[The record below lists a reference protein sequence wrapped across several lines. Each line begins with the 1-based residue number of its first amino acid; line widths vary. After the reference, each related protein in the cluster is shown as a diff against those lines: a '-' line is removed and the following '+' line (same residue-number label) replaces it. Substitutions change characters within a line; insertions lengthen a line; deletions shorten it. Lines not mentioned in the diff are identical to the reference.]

1 MQAPL
6 ILRAPPR
13 PQQDRKRDRL
23 RFHVSACRPRTH
35 AAVYRSHGSARPHL
49 RAATLRRPSETLSA
63 TSSAGAGAV
72 LHAAR
77 VPRRECPW
85 GRGHIEDKIPRE
97 VTEVEAAAY
106 KARMQNAE
114 TGASCVVAARP
125 TQRRACAGDTATAC
139 AGIKLGVHGII
150 HKHADSFT
158 GAEMVTW
165 CVHTPRVRAPS
176 CPIAGGANVRTCV
189 YRLVQADKL
198 MHRSRAVRLGEALL
212 ARGAAGSSAARSAS

>member
-1 MQAPL
+1 
-6 ILRAPPR
+6 
-13 PQQDRKRDRL
+13 
-23 RFHVSACRPRTH
+23 
-35 AAVYRSHGSARPHL
+35 
-49 RAATLRRPSETLSA
+49 
-63 TSSAGAGAV
+63 V

-212 ARGAAGSSAARSAS
+212 ARGAAGSSAARSASWGLTPDAGVFKGKASFGDNSDVFTFWRTMPVTMAHTRARDKGWHCSNMFTVSWIVSSAVVNRMASRF